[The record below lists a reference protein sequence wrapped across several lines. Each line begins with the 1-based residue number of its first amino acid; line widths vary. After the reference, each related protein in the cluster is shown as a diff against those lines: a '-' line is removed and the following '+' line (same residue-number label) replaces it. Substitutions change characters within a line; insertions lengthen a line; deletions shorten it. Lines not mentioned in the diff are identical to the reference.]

1 MKLTQGIEWSIHSLA
16 LLGGLP
22 EGLTLRIEKMAEF
35 YNLPTAY
42 LRKQLQAL
50 SRANL
55 VEATT
60 GPGGGYKLARP
71 ADQITLLDIYI
82 AIEGD
87 DNCFRCMEIRQN
99 GPTAVDKRFYARP
112 CNIAT
117 AMWKAEKAWRDELA
131 KVTIAGIIHDALEQ
145 MPAEQRDR
153 GVDWLTKTLGGA
165 Q

>member
-16 LLGGLP
+16 LLGALP
-22 EGLTLRIEKMAEF
+22 EGLTLRIEKMAE
-35 YNLPTAY
+35 YYELPTAY

-55 VEATT
+55 VEAST

-87 DNCFRCMEIRQN
+87 ENCFRCMEIRQQ
-99 GPTAVDKRFYARP
+99 GPSSVDKSKYKRP
-112 CNIAT
+112 CNIAS
-117 AMWKAEKAWRDELA
+117 AMYKAEKAWRDELA
-131 KVTIAGIIHDALEQ
+131 KVTIAGVIKDAQEQ
-145 MPAEQRDR
+145 MPPEQRQK
-153 GVDWLTKTLGGA
+153 GIEWFTKVLGG

>member
-16 LLGGLP
+16 LLGALP

-35 YNLPTAY
+35 YELPTAY

-71 ADQITLLDIYI
+71 ADQITLLDVYI

-87 DNCFRCMEIRQN
+87 ENCFRCMEIRQQ
-99 GPTAVDKRFYARP
+99 GPSAVDKSSYKRP
-112 CNIAT
+112 CNIAS
-117 AMWKAEKAWRDELA
+117 AMYRAEKAWRDELA
-131 KVTIAGIIHDALEQ
+131 KVTIAGVIKDAQEQ
-145 MPAEQRDR
+145 MPPEQRQK
-153 GVDWLTKTLGGA
+153 GIDWFTKVLGG

>member
-1 MKLTQGIEWSIHSLA
+1 MKLTQGIEWSIHSLS
-16 LLGGLP
+16 LLGALP
-22 EGLTLRIEKMAEF
+22 EGLTLRIERMAEF
-35 YNLPTAY
+35 YELPTAY

-71 ADQITLLDIYI
+71 ADQITLLDVYI

-87 DNCFRCMEIRQN
+87 DHCFRCMEIRQQ
-99 GPTAVDKRFYARP
+99 GPSSVDKSNYKRP

-117 AMWKAEKAWRDELA
+117 AMYRAEKAWRDELA
-131 KVTIAGIIHDALEQ
+131 KVTIAGIIQDAQEQ
-145 MPAEQRDR
+145 MPPEQRQK
-153 GVDWLTKTLGGA
+153 GIDWFTKVLGG